1 MTALPYL
8 RRFGGYVSALFIALL
23 AISSPADEPPVTA
36 ARGVKHQVTG
46 LFSRDRVDDLRQL
59 FAKLP
64 QFKLIEIDFDKA
76 EITVG
81 YDAEKEFAGATSEQV
96 IERFDNL
103 VRQASNHTFGIKP
116 LCTLPNE
123 RLSFIEIGIVGLD
136 CKACCL
142 GAYEAIYRLPGV
154 ERATASFK
162 ERRVTATID
171 PEKTSRTELETALKQ
186 RGVQLRSAEQE
197 KKS

>member
-76 EITVG
+76 EITVD

-96 IERFDNL
+96 IERFDSL

-142 GAYEAIYRLPGV
+142 GAYKAIYRLPGV

-162 ERRVTATID
+162 ERRVTAMID
-171 PEKTSRTELETALKQ
+171 SQKTNRAELETALKQ
-186 RGVQLRSAEQE
+186 RGVQLRLPE
-197 KKS
+197 

>member
-8 RRFGGYVSALFIALL
+8 RRFGGYLSALFLALL
-23 AISSPADEPPVTA
+23 ATSSPADEPPVTA

-46 LFSRDRVDDLRQL
+46 LFSRERAEDLREV

-76 EITVG
+76 EITVD
-81 YDAEKEFAGATSEQV
+81 YDAEKAFAGATPEQL

-116 LCTLPNE
+116 LCTVPNDQ
-123 RLSFIEIGIVGLD
+123 LTAVEIGIVGLD

-142 GAYEAIYRLPGV
+142 GAYEAVYRLPGV

-162 ERRVTATID
+162 EGRVTAMID
-171 PEKTSRTELETALKQ
+171 PQKTNRPELETALKQ
-186 RGVQLRSAEQE
+186 RGVQVRSGDQE